1 MHLDQTMQRIRRR
14 ILVAWGL
21 ATAAM
26 GRAPGLPSV
35 PAGDTLAFRIMRH
48 GGPIGTH
55 TVVFE
60 RLSDNGLDVH
70 IAVNVLVKFGPIPL
84 VRYAHHG
91 LESWRADR
99 LAGLLTHTNRN
110 GTDLRMRAW
119 RTEPGLEV
127 EGTDTT
133 PYVAPPNALPTT
145 YWNPRMLDGPMIGTQ
160 KGTLVMPKVTDMGIE
175 RIPLANGGTVATHH
189 YAVRGKG
196 MNVDVHYDL
205 DEVWAGMSF
214 TVADGSLITYE
225 RL

>member
-1 MHLDQTMQRIRRR
+1 MQRIRRR
-14 ILVAWGL
+14 ILLAWGL

-26 GRAPGLPSV
+26 GPAPELPPV

-48 GGPIGTH
+48 GRPIGTH

-60 RLSDNGLDVH
+60 RLSDDGLNVH

-91 LESWRADR
+91 LESWRAGR

-110 GTDLRMRAW
+110 GTDLQMRAW
-119 RTEPGLEV
+119 RTDPGLQV
-127 EGTDTT
+127 EGTGTT

-145 YWNPRMLDGPMIGTQ
+145 YWNPRMKDGPMIGTQ
-160 KGTLVMPKVTDMGIE
+160 KGTLVIAKVTDVGIE
-175 RIPLANGGTVATHH
+175 RIPLASGGTVATRH
-189 YAVRGKG
+189 YTIHGND
-196 MNVDVHYDL
+196 MNVDVHYDF
-205 DEVWAGMSF
+205 DDVWAGMSF
-214 TVADGSLITYE
+214 TVEDGSLITYE